1 MIKIIDGD
9 TSGPKGFTG
18 RVGKSIKDCEK
29 YLVVEFKAVEA
40 DLPEI
45 NVKCM
50 NFQVHSRNFKSIK
63 VVNS

>member
-29 YLVVEFKAVEA
+29 DLVVEFNLK
-40 DLPEI
+40 L
-45 NVKCM
+45 M
-50 NFQVHSRNFKSIK
+50 
-63 VVNS
+63 